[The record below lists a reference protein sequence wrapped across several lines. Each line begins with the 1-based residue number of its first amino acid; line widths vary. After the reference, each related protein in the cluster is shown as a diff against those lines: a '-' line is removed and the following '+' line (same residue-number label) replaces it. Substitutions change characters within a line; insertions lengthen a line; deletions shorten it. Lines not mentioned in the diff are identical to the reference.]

1 MLFTI
6 DRSLFSFEKVIANL
20 TVDRRVADD
29 SQAVLNMR
37 FDFDKCTLAIDKSL
51 LTIDM
56 SLWPGTVDRR
66 HGVSDEREQS
76 IVKND
81 LLIQVGK

>member
-37 FDFDKCTLAIDKSL
+37 FGFDNSTLAFD
-51 LTIDM
+51 
-56 SLWPGTVDRR
+56 
-66 HGVSDEREQS
+66 
-76 IVKND
+76 
-81 LLIQVGK
+81 